1 MSVPARSLSVLARG
15 WCVRAP
21 RAAALAL
28 LVLLMPLSCSKSES
42 PPAPGGSPGG
52 PTNSGTASTGQKV
65 TIQIVTNGLSPF
77 WDPMAVGMRRAAEKY
92 GCDADWQGPS
102 TAQIPEQ
109 RQLIEAAIARKVDGL
124 AVSAIEAA
132 AVTPVLD
139 QAAGKG
145 ILVITFDSDAP
156 KSKRL
161 VYIGTNNYNAGK
173 AAGEAAVKLLPQG
186 GKVVGFVGNRSAE
199 NARQRE
205 EGFRD
210 AVKGHGIDLVDI
222 REDNKDVGRARK
234 NVEDAIQ
241 AFKDA
246 KAFLGLYSYN
256 GPAIADA
263 VSAAGIRDRVKVI
276 TFDAE
281 PKTIQALQEGKV
293 DVTVVQKP
301 YEFGY
306 RAVELLYKMKTMGVE
321 AARAAEKVP
330 ADGLIDT
337 GVELVTPANVAGF
350 KKKLDDLGVKSS

>member
-1 MSVPARSLSVLARG
+1 MCLCAVAL
-15 WCVRAP
+15 
-21 RAAALAL
+21 LAL
-28 LVLLMPLSCSKSES
+28 LAPLSCSKSES
-42 PPAPGGSPGG
+42 PPPSSTIPANSPA
-52 PTNSGTASTGQKV
+52 ASAGQRV

-77 WDPMAVGMRRAAEKY
+77 WDPMAAGMRRAAEKY
-92 GCDADWQGPS
+92 GCEADWQGPS

-132 AVTPVLD
+132 AITPVLN
-139 QAAGKG
+139 QAVDKG

-156 KSKRL
+156 QSKRL

-210 AVKGHGIDLVDI
+210 AVKGHGIELVDV

-263 VSAAGIRDRVKVI
+263 VNAAGIRGRMKVI

-306 RAVELLYKMKTMGVE
+306 RSVELLYKMKTMGVD
-321 AARAAEKVP
+321 AARAEQKVP

-337 GVELVTPANVAGF
+337 GVELVTPANVAAF